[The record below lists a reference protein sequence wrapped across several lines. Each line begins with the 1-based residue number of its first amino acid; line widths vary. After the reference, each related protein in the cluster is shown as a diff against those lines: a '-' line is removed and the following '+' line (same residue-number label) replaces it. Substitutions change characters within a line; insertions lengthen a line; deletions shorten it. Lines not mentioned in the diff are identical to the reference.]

1 MTPTFIELGD
11 AQMTFVNASQV
22 TTISIDRGRI
32 QLSTAKQ
39 AHLTFHG
46 DQIEGAAAQQVLV
59 ELLTEIG
66 RTPSPAQTRIIT
78 YLNGSVQSRYL

>member
-22 TTISIDRGRI
+22 TTIFIDRDRI
-32 QLSTAKQ
+32 QLSTADR
-39 AHLTFHG
+39 ANLTFHG

-59 ELLTEIG
+59 ELLTQIG
-66 RTPSPAQTRIIT
+66 RTQKPGLTRVIT
-78 YLNGSVQSRYL
+78 YLNGAVQSRYL